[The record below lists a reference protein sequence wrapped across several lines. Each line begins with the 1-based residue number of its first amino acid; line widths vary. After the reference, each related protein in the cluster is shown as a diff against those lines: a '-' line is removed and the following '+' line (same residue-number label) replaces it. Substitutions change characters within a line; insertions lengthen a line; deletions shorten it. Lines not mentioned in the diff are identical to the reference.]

1 MVALKGNDVKNVKI
15 EDAIAKQKLVKENTQ
30 AVIAA
35 KAVGISF
42 AD

>member
-1 MVALKGNDVKNVKI
+1 MSKI
-15 EDAIAKQKLVKENTQ
+15 EDAISRQKLVKKDTQ

-42 AD
+42 CD